1 MSPYRLMM
9 NGLKRL
15 LGKTPASPVSMS
27 SLPLQNHLSHTPQII
42 SRNNHCISRQ
52 HINKN
57 AVWVLYQLKKARF
70 QAFLVGGGVRD
81 LLLGRKPK
89 DFDIATNATPEEL
102 SDLFRNCRLIGR
114 RFRLAHI
121 YFGEEIV
128 EVATFRSHHNSHFK
142 PDEETESHIDQ
153 HRVFK
158 NGRIVRDNIYGTL
171 EEDAWRRD
179 FTINALYYNIYDF
192 SVVDYTNGMDDLK
205 ARLIRL
211 IGDPLQ
217 RYQEDPVRMLRA
229 IRFAAKLDFTIHPET
244 AEPIYDMGRLLKD
257 IPSARL
263 YEEVLKLFLSGH
275 GWKSFELLQ
284 HYNVLYYL
292 FPNLEKHLP
301 LARKIIQI
309 VLENTDERKQQQ
321 LPISPT
327 FLFASLLWTA
337 VEEMTKQL
345 STEQD
350 IGFYSALH
358 QAMHEVSHQQ
368 HKRVSIPRRVVLGMK
383 EIWGLQPRLEQVW
396 RSKRALTLVE
406 QPRFRAAFD
415 FFLLRAKTIPE
426 LEEIADFW
434 QCLYNASPEERII
447 LVTKP
452 QQPITTK
459 PKKRRRFKKK
469 TNIIAKEPNP

>member
-1 MSPYRLMM
+1 MM

-15 LGKTPASPVSMS
+15 LGKTPAAPVSMS
-27 SLPLQNHLSHTPQII
+27 SLPLQPPLSHAPQII
-42 SRNNHCISRQ
+42 SRDDHCISRQ

-81 LLLGRKPK
+81 LLVGRNPK
-89 DFDIATNATPEEL
+89 DFDIATNATPEEI
-102 SDLFRNCRLIGR
+102 SDIFRNCRLIGR

-121 YFGEEIV
+121 YFGEEII

-142 PDEETESHIDQ
+142 PDEETESHNEQ

-192 SVVDYTNGMDDLK
+192 SVVDYTGGMNDLK

-244 AEPIYDMGRLLKD
+244 AEPISDMGRLLKD

-292 FPNLEKHLP
+292 FPSLEQHLP
-301 LARKIIQI
+301 HARNLIQI
-309 VLENTDERKQQQ
+309 VLENTDDRKQQN

-327 FLFASLLWTA
+327 FLFAALLWTS
-337 VEEMTKQL
+337 VENTTKTIT
-345 STEQD
+345 SEQET
-350 IGFYSALH
+350 GFFSALH

-368 HKRVSIPRRVVLGMK
+368 HKRVSIPRRIVLGMRD
-383 EIWGLQPRLEQVW
+383 IWSLQPRLEQIW

-415 FFLLRAKTIPE
+415 FFLLRAKADSK

-434 QCLYNASPEERII
+434 KRLYAASPEERIV
-447 LVTKP
+447 LVSPPP
-452 QQPITTK
+452 QTTPAK

-469 TNIIAKEPNP
+469 PNATGKEPNP